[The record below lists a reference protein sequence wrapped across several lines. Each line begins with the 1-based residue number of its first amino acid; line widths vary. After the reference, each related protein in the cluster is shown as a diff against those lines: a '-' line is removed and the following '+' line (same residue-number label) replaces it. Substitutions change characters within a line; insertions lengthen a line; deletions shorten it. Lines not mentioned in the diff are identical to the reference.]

1 MSQLKSF
8 SDSVLKVAIHYVFAR
23 THGLA
28 PIKTDEDS
36 GELAGILAVLG
47 VTDPEG
53 RAEQILA
60 LAAASKRRADEGE
73 GSSLSAQK
81 YDQIRAEILAELG
94 LKSVRG
100 VRLWPPTYQTIM
112 QRFGGTWAG
121 AMKACGLAASS
132 DGKVGRRNARF
143 SEADRIRAI
152 RAYLAECERT
162 QTGSSYAGYARWAK
176 ENGRPSGS
184 NIRQVYGTWNRALEQ
199 LEGLENA

>member
-8 SDSVLKVAIHYVFAR
+8 SDSVLKVAIHYAFAR
-23 THGLA
+23 AHGLA
-28 PIKTDEDS
+28 PIKTDEDL
-36 GELAGILAVLG
+36 GELTAILAGLSVA
-47 VTDPEG
+47 DPEG
-53 RAEQILA
+53 RAGQILA
-60 LAAASKRRADEGE
+60 LAAASKRRAEAGE
-73 GSSLSAQK
+73 GASLSAQK

-94 LKSVRG
+94 LKSARG

-121 AMKACGLAASS
+121 AMKECGLAASS

-162 QTGSSYAGYARWAK
+162 QTGSSYAGYAEWAK

-184 NIRQVYGTWNRALEQ
+184 NIRQVYGTWNRALEH
-199 LEGLENA
+199 LEGLEDA